1 MIKNLLP
8 AYQRLQTPLG
18 SLQHKAADDR
28 LTVMRALTRFLLV
41 IVCAVALVGG
51 STGSFAASVVVP
63 CTHTNDDQQ
72 GTSPEPDQH
81 HGTGC
86 LTCCLGV
93 CVAIPDLP
101 PRTPLGATRF
111 VATSVAY
118 WEIELSLFGRSIRP
132 DPAPPR
138 TGASSNPVAVRL
150 GAMEAR

>member
-1 MIKNLLP
+1 MIKNVLP
-8 AYQRLQTPLG
+8 AHRRLQPPLG
-18 SLQHKAADDR
+18 SLQHKAIDDR
-28 LTVMRALTRFLLV
+28 LVVMRALTRLLLV
-41 IVCAVALVGG
+41 LVCAVVLVGG
-51 STGSFAASVVVP
+51 STESFAASVMIP

-72 GTSPEPDQH
+72 GTSPEPHQH
-81 HGTGC
+81 RGAGC

-118 WEIELSLFGRSIRP
+118 WEIELSLSGRSIRP

-138 TGASSNPVAVRL
+138 TGA
-150 GAMEAR
+150 